1 MPDLNTSKV
10 NAPAEKFSPIGNLR
24 SPVQESR
31 LKVLYSNLRDFLVER
46 PIKVRGG
53 KGEVFSSSG
62 FGTGIRENLSEF
74 FKPAP
79 RGTSDSRLM
88 TNWNVGFSGLWQ
100 NLRDMISP
108 PKLPPLETTSEP
120 IAVPD
125 IWSKDTQFT
134 RVQALSIAFHV
145 VVLALII
152 GPLLPALF
160 SPPTTKANNS
170 PIESVDISQYLKMPP
185 AAKKAGGGGG
195 AHDLAPASRGRAPK
209 FDTQQIAVPIAH
221 PVANPKIA
229 MTPTILGNPAL
240 TPPNINATNWG
251 DPLSHVLGDSMG
263 NGKGT
268 GIGNGDGGG
277 LGNGFENGTGGGYP
291 TAGLGGYGTPVC
303 LYCPNAQ
310 FSDEAVKAK
319 YQGTVL
325 VSAVIGA
332 DGRVMDAKVVKS
344 LGLGLDENA
353 VAAVKTWRFKPALG
367 PDGRPTTVRQTI
379 EVVFHLY

>member
-1 MPDLNTSKV
+1 MPNPNTS
-10 NAPAEKFSPIGNLR
+10 NGPGEKNPLGNLR

-46 PIKVRGG
+46 PVTVRGG
-53 KGEVFSSSG
+53 GPGEVFSSTG
-62 FGTGIRENLSEF
+62 FGTGIKENLSEF
-74 FKPAP
+74 FKPTPKGAVNS
-79 RGTSDSRLM
+79 GLM
-88 TNWNVGFSGLWQ
+88 TNWNVGFSGFWQ
-100 NLRDMISP
+100 NVKDLINP
-108 PKLPPLETTSEP
+108 PKTPKFETTGEP
-120 IAVPD
+120 VPE

-134 RVQALSIAFHV
+134 RVLALSIAV
-145 VVLALII
+145 YVAMLALII
-152 GPLLPALF
+152 GPLLSAIF

-170 PIESVDISQYLKMPP
+170 PIDNMDISQYLKMPP
-185 AAKKAGGGGG
+185 AQKKAGGGGG
-195 AHDLAPASRGRAPK
+195 ARDLAPATRGRAPK
-209 FDTQQIAVPIAH
+209 FATQQIAVPMAH
-221 PVANPKIA
+221 PIEHPQIA
-229 MTPTILGNPAL
+229 MTPTLLGNPAL
-240 TPPNINATNWG
+240 TPPNINAPNWG

-291 TAGLGGYGTPVC
+291 TAGLGGYGTPAC

-332 DGRVMDAKVVKS
+332 DGRVLDAKVVKS

-367 PDGRPTTVRQTI
+367 PDGKPTTVRQTI

>member
-1 MPDLNTSKV
+1 MPDPINSAK
-10 NAPAEKFSPIGNLR
+10 APLGNLR

-31 LKVLYSNLRDFLVER
+31 LNVLYSNLRDFLFER

-53 KGEVFSSSG
+53 KGDVFSNAG
-62 FGTGIRENLSEF
+62 FGTGVRENLSEF

-79 RGTSDSRLM
+79 KGSASAGLTKD
-88 TNWNVGFSGLWQ
+88 WNPGFSGFWQ
-100 NLRDMISP
+100 NVKDFFGPQQKMP
-108 PKLPPLETTSEP
+108 V
-120 IAVPD
+120 VPAGERVPE
-125 IWSKDTQFT
+125 IWSKNPRFT
-134 RVQALSIAFHV
+134 RLLMLSLAGYTAL
-145 VVLALII
+145 LALIVAPFLSSI
-152 GPLLPALF
+152 F
-160 SPPTTKANNS
+160 SPATTKANNS
-170 PIESVDISQYLKMPP
+170 PLEDTNISPYLKMPP
-185 AAKKAGGGGG
+185 AQKKAGGGGG
-195 AHDLAPASRGRAPK
+195 QHDLTPATRGKAPK
-209 FDTQQIAVPIAH
+209 FDTQQIAPPLAH
-221 PVANPKIA
+221 PIQHPQIA

-240 TPPNINATNWG
+240 TPPNINANNWG

-291 TAGLGGYGTPVC
+291 TAGVGGYGTPVC
-303 LYCPNAQ
+303 LYCPTAQ

-332 DGRVMDAKVVKS
+332 DGRVMDAKVVKG

-367 PDGRPTTVRQTI
+367 PDGKATAVRQVI

>member
-1 MPDLNTSKV
+1 MVNTPSNDALAGK
-10 NAPAEKFSPIGNLR
+10 NPLGNLR

-31 LKVLYSNLRDFLVER
+31 LKVLFSNLRDFLFER
-46 PIKVRGG
+46 PIKIKGG
-53 KGEVFSSSG
+53 SADVFSNSG
-62 FGTGIRENLSEF
+62 FGTGVKENLREF

-79 RGTSDSRLM
+79 RGPVNSRLV
-88 TNWNVGFSGLWQ
+88 TDWNVGFGGFWQ
-100 NLRDMISP
+100 NLRDLINP
-108 PKLPPLETTSEP
+108 PKQPKFETNGEP
-120 IAVPD
+120 IPE
-125 IWSKDTQFT
+125 IWSKNPQFT
-134 RVQALSIAFHV
+134 RVQALSVAMHV

-160 SPPTTKANNS
+160 SPPTTKANNTPVTDVSVS
-170 PIESVDISQYLKMPP
+170 PYIQMPP
-185 AAKKAGGGGG
+185 AVKKAGGGGG
-195 AHDLAPASRGRAPK
+195 ARDLTPASRGRAPK
-209 FDTQQIAVPIAH
+209 FALQQIAVPLSH
-221 PVANPKIA
+221 PIEHPQIA
-229 MTPTILGNPAL
+229 MQPTLLGNPAL
-240 TPPNINATNWG
+240 QPPNINANNWG
-251 DPLSHVLGDSMG
+251 DPLSHMLGDSMG

-268 GIGNGDGGG
+268 GIGNGNGGG

-291 TAGLGGYGTPVC
+291 TAGVGGYGTPTC

-332 DGRVMDAKVVKS
+332 DGRVLDVKVIKS

-367 PDGRPTTVRQTI
+367 PDGKPTAVRQTI

>member
-1 MPDLNTSKV
+1 MPTDNSSGAFT
-10 NAPAEKFSPIGNLR
+10 EKSPLGNLR

-31 LKVLYSNLRDFLVER
+31 LKVLFSNLRDFLVER
-46 PIKVRGG
+46 PVKVRGDG
-53 KGEVFSSSG
+53 QNQVFSSAG
-62 FGTGIRENLSEF
+62 FGTGVRENLSEF
-74 FKPAP
+74 FKPTP
-79 RGTSDSRLM
+79 RGPANSGLM
-88 TNWNVGFSGLWQ
+88 TNWNAGFTSVWQ
-100 NLRDMISP
+100 NLKDLINP
-108 PKLPPLETTSEP
+108 PKRPPMPADGE
-120 IAVPD
+120 AVPE
-125 IWSKDTQFT
+125 IWSKNTQFT

-160 SPPTTKANNS
+160 SPPTTKANNN
-170 PIESVDISQYLKMPP
+170 PLDATDISAYLKMPP
-185 AAKKAGGGGG
+185 AIKKAGGGGG
-195 AHDLAPASRGRAPK
+195 QRDLTPASRGRAPK
-209 FDTQQIAVPIAH
+209 FATQQIAPPLSHPIEH
-221 PVANPKIA
+221 PQIA
-229 MTPTILGNPAL
+229 MQPTLLGNPAL
-240 TPPNINATNWG
+240 TPPNINASNWG

-291 TAGLGGYGTPVC
+291 TAGTGGYGTPAC

-332 DGRVMDAKVVKS
+332 DGRVIEAKVIKS

-367 PDGRPTTVRQTI
+367 PDGKPTTVRQTI

>member
-1 MPDLNTSKV
+1 MPNPHEEVLTQKR
-10 NAPAEKFSPIGNLR
+10 PLGNLR

-46 PIKVRGG
+46 PVKV
-53 KGEVFSSSG
+53 KGVAEGDLFASSG
-62 FGTGIRENLSEF
+62 FGTGVKENLEEF
-74 FKPAP
+74 FKPVP
-79 RGTSDSRLM
+79 RGAVNSRLI
-88 TNWNVGFSGLWQ
+88 TNWNMGFSGFWQ
-100 NLRDMISP
+100 NVKDLISP
-108 PKLPPLETTSEP
+108 PKMPPMETTGEP
-120 IAVPD
+120 VPE
-125 IWSKDTQFT
+125 IWSKNPQFT
-134 RVQALSIAFHV
+134 RVQALSLAFHV

-152 GPLLPALF
+152 GPLLPALLA
-160 SPPTTKANNS
+160 PPTTKANNT
-170 PIESVDISQYLKMPP
+170 PLTAVTITPYMAPPSV
-185 AAKKAGGGGG
+185 KKAGGGGG
-195 AHDLAPASRGRAPK
+195 ARDLTPASRGRAPK
-209 FDTQQIAVPIAH
+209 FAQQQIAVPISH
-221 PVANPKIA
+221 PVEHPKIA
-229 MTPTILGNPAL
+229 MTPTILGNPNL
-240 TPPNINATNWG
+240 TPPNINATTWG

-268 GIGNGDGGG
+268 GIGNGNGGG

-291 TAGLGGYGTPVC
+291 TAGIGGYGTPSC

-325 VSAVIGA
+325 VSAIIGA
-332 DGRVMDAKVVKS
+332 DGRVIDAKVVKS

-367 PDGRPTTVRQTI
+367 PDGKPTAVRQTI

>member
-1 MPDLNTSKV
+1 MPNPHEEVLSQKN
-10 NAPAEKFSPIGNLR
+10 PLGNLR

-31 LKVLYSNLRDFLVER
+31 LKVLYSNLCDFLVER
-46 PIKVRGG
+46 PVKVRGAAEG
-53 KGEVFSSSG
+53 DLFSSSG
-62 FGTGIRENLSEF
+62 FGTGVKENFEEF

-79 RGTSDSRLM
+79 RGAVNSRLI
-88 TNWNVGFSGLWQ
+88 TNWNMGFSGFWQ
-100 NLRDMISP
+100 NVKDLISP
-108 PKLPPLETTSEP
+108 PKMPPMETTGEP
-120 IAVPD
+120 IPE
-125 IWSKDTQFT
+125 IWSKNSQFT
-134 RVQALSIAFHV
+134 RVQALSLAFHV

-152 GPLLPALF
+152 GPLLPALLA
-160 SPPTTKANNS
+160 PPTTKANNT
-170 PIESVDISQYLKMPP
+170 PLTAVTITPYMAPPSV
-185 AAKKAGGGGG
+185 KKAGGGGG
-195 AHDLAPASRGRAPK
+195 ARDLTPASRGRAPK
-209 FDTQQIAVPIAH
+209 FAAQQIAVPISH
-221 PVANPKIA
+221 PVEHPQIA
-229 MTPTILGNPAL
+229 MTPTILGNKDL
-240 TPPNINATNWG
+240 TPPNINATTWG

-268 GIGNGDGGG
+268 GIGNGNGGG

-291 TAGLGGYGTPVC
+291 TAGIGGYGTPSC

-325 VSAVIGA
+325 VSAIIGA
-332 DGRVMDAKVVKS
+332 DGRVLDAKVVKS

-367 PDGRPTTVRQTI
+367 PDGKPTAVRQTI